1 MMNNILKYK
10 NYYTTINYSSEDNV
24 LYGKIEGIDDL
35 ITFESDNTSEIEKEF
50 HKAVDDYL
58 SYCEEIGKEPS
69 KTYKG
74 SFNVRIDP
82 ILHKK
87 IAIMAL
93 QNGVS
98 LNQEIEKAIYAYTSE
113 IVEHHPMQK

>member
-10 NYYTTINYSSEDNV
+10 NYYTIINYSSEDNV

-35 ITFESDNTSEIEKEF
+35 ITFESDNASEIESEF

-58 SYCEEIGKEPS
+58 LYCEEIGKKPS

-82 ILHKK
+82 SLHKELSI
-87 IAIMAL
+87 IAMQKGI
-93 QNGVS
+93 S
-98 LNQEIEKAIYAYTSE
+98 LNQAIEKAILEYTSTNSS
-113 IVEHHPMQK
+113 QQ